1 MQSQFF
7 LHVLRLA
14 EMYASIAYS
23 GRSSLDQRLRQR
35 TRSQRRRVWSFCCA
49 QIFAIPFESLRK
61 LEGNVRSECVTF
73 CNLSGLEV
81 RTWRPNANIMSLIT
95 SLSATFFGSHSFQKG
110 LATSNFFLRTV
121 PCLQV
126 EHWHMKQIVVSRFDQ
141 RQLATNSSAW
151 YSG

>member
-49 QIFAIPFESLRK
+49 QIFAIAFDSLRK
-61 LEGNVRSECVTF
+61 LEENVRSECVTF
-73 CNLSGLEV
+73 WDLSGLEV
-81 RTWRPNANIMSLIT
+81 TTWHPNANMMRSIPSF
-95 SLSATFFGSHSFQKG
+95 SATFFGPHSFQNG

-126 EHWHMKQIVVSRFDQ
+126 EH
-141 RQLATNSSAW
+141 
-151 YSG
+151 